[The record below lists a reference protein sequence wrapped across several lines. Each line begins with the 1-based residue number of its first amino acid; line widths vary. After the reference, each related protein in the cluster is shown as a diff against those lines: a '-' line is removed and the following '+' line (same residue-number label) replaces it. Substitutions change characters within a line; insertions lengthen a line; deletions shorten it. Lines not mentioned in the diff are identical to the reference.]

1 MAALSEID
9 PVPAT
14 AARRLVVQPIPG
26 EVDPQIE
33 TVTWSTT
40 APIWS
45 EALRKVGWHPLT
57 TELGSAISAAR
68 AKLGDLRPTGIGAM
82 AIGSTFMVG

>member
-1 MAALSEID
+1 MAALSEIG
-9 PVPAT
+9 PIPAT
-14 AARRLVVQPIPG
+14 DARRLVVQPIPG

-45 EALRKVGWHPLT
+45 EALRRVGWVPLT
-57 TELGSAISAAR
+57 AELASAITATR
-68 AKLGDLRPTGIGAM
+68 TKLQGI
-82 AIGSTFMVG
+82 